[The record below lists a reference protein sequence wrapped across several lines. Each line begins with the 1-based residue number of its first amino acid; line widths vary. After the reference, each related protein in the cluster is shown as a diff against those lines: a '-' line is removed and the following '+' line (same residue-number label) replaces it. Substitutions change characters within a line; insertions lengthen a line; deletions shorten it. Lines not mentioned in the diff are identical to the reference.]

1 VPPKETGESIL
12 SSLTAHL
19 KCLQPK
25 EVNTH
30 KRNRREEIIK
40 LRAKIIQVLKKKE
53 YTKNQ
58 QKQELVLRQNQQDR

>member
-1 VPPKETGESIL
+1 VLPKETGKSIL

-19 KCLQPK
+19 KSLEPK

-40 LRAKIIQVLKKKE
+40 LRAKIIQV
-53 YTKNQ
+53 
-58 QKQELVLRQNQQDR
+58 